1 MISLIVAM
9 SVNRVI
15 GDKGKIP
22 WSIKEDMRNFKRLT
36 TGNIVVMGR
45 NTFESLPMKGG
56 LPDRKNIVLTSDPE
70 KFADQKSDTLTFLNG
85 ISYAKLVEMAEWTGK
100 EIFIIGGAKVYE
112 QFFPIVDKAYLSII
126 KCQCEGDTKFPD
138 FDWYDWRKV
147 SDVEHDEYVY
157 RIMERVR

>member
-9 SVNRVI
+9 TSNRVI

-22 WSIKEDMRNFKRLT
+22 WVIKEDMVNFKRIT

-45 NTFESLPMKGG
+45 ATFESLPMPNG
-56 LPDRKNIVLTSDPE
+56 LPNRTNIVLTRKPE
-70 KFADQKSDTLTFLNG
+70 KFADRVSDTLSFVYG
-85 ISYAKLVEMAEWTGK
+85 ITEPELWELTEKTGK
-100 EIFIIGGAKVYE
+100 EIFIIGGAKIYE

-126 KCQCEGDTKFPD
+126 KGCCEGDTKFPD
-138 FDWYDWRKV
+138 IDWYDWRKIT
-147 SDVEHDEYVY
+147 DVEYPEYVY